1 MEKNS
6 KSIIE
11 KDTNRISIKNKN
23 GVPFQDFINVIN
35 EVAMFIPKDV
45 RLIIDTLDQADEAPI
60 IEIVYERLSPKQAS
74 ITFYNY

>member
-11 KDTNRISIKNKN
+11 KDTDRISIKNKN
-23 GVPFQDFINVIN
+23 GVPFQDFIDAIN
-35 EVAMFIPKDV
+35 EIAMFIPKDIK
-45 RLIIDTLDQADEAPI
+45 LMIDTLDQADNTPI
-60 IEIVYERLSPKQAS
+60 IEIVYERLSSKQAS

>member
-11 KDTNRISIKNKN
+11 KDTDRISIKNKN
-23 GVPFQDFINVIN
+23 GVPFQDFIDVIN
-35 EVAMFIPKDV
+35 EIAMFIPKDV
-45 RLIIDTLDQADEAPI
+45 KLIIDTLDQADDTPI
-60 IEIVYERLSPKQAS
+60 IEIVYERLSSTQAS